1 MLRFFILIYTVSVN
15 ALSQAK
21 SLPTVKKFELPVNL
35 RPFESVH
42 VAGWARYCN
51 LGHWLFYLFCTF
63 IIFFPFYITAISGS
77 QIVLFFFSKMV
88 SFSLEFCCLFPPT
101 SSRCFMSACH
111 DASYLHSK
119 ILVLSQQLFALLLSC
134 LSSIASRSRPHA
146 FIILIIIITRD
157 YY

>member
-1 MLRFFILIYTVSVN
+1 MLRFFVLIYTVSVN

-35 RPFESVH
+35 RPFMSVDM
-42 VAGWARYCN
+42 AGWARYCN

-63 IIFFPFYITAISGS
+63 NYLFSFLYPCYIRLTNSFVLFLKNGFPFSRILLPI
-77 QIVLFFFSKMV
+77 
-88 SFSLEFCCLFPPT
+88 PPT
-101 SSRCFMSACH
+101 SSRCFMSTCH

-134 LSSIASRSRPHA
+134 LSIIASRSRPHA